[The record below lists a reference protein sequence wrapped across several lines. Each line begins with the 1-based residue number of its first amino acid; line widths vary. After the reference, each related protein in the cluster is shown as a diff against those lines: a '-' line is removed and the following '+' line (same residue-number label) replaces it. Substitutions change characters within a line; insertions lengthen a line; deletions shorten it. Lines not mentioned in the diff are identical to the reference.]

1 MATQSATLSTAV
13 SEPFRA
19 LNKPHQ
25 PRSFNYPTRT
35 FGNKNPAKRAF
46 RAAWFERWS
55 WLHYDKASDLA
66 FCFLC
71 RKAGTEGKLK
81 AANKNLLFISKGFSN
96 WKDATVQNTRKGG
109 GGGGGGGGHAPRP
122 P

>member
-1 MATQSATLSTAV
+1 MVTQSATLSTAV

-25 PRSFNYPTRT
+25 PRSFNYPTGT
-35 FGNKNPAKRAF
+35 FGNKNPVKRAF

-55 WLHYDKASDLA
+55 WLHYDEASDLA

-71 RKAGTEGKLK
+71 CKAETEGKLK
-81 AANKNLLFISKGFSN
+81 AANKDLSFISKGFSN
-96 WKDATVQNTRKGG
+96 WKDATEAFRTDEKSKCHQDEN
-109 GGGGGGGGHAPRP
+109 
-122 P
+122 